1 MLFEVDNYIYDVKKQ
16 PAESDK
22 YHNTKGN
29 FIASLKPIDDED
41 FTYYEKMA
49 TIYANIIYLE
59 CSYKDEIIN
68 ELNQLGENIEE
79 FVKIQK

>member
-29 FIASLKPIDDED
+29 FIASLKPIDDD
-41 FTYYEKMA
+41 LLTKYQF
-49 TIYANIIYLE
+49 NIKPKKLKIGFVSGNFRQHPVGFFLL
-59 CSYKDEIIN
+59 DTFII
-68 ELNQLGENIEE
+68 I
-79 FVKIQK
+79 FS